1 MKKHQRGFSLVEAMV
16 AIVIIT
22 IGFVGIYALTGNSEV
37 YNQRAA
43 ERDAVA
49 SIVLQIVDVI
59 AAGRPF
65 NVVGVIAA
73 PPYNG
78 TIDLNTANCQFG
90 SPVAG
95 SPRAQG
101 RPADS
106 ADFDVFFIQW
116 CSRLNDQLGVLPGT
130 VRTIS
135 VIEGVGT
142 PDGTLVDLVTV
153 TVQDGGNNISLVET
167 FQL

>member
-1 MKKHQRGFSLVEAMV
+1 MKAHQRGFSLVEAMV

-43 ERDAVA
+43 ERDAA
-49 SIVLQIVDVI
+49 TNIVVQIVEVI

-65 NVVGVIAA
+65 GVVATIAA
-73 PPYNG
+73 APYNG
-78 TIDLNTANCQFG
+78 TVNLNVNNCQFG
-90 SPVAG
+90 NPVAG
-95 SPRAQG
+95 SARAQG

-106 ADFDVFFIQW
+106 ADFDIFFIQW
-116 CSRLNDQLGVLPGT
+116 CRRLNDRLGAMPNA

-135 VIEGVGT
+135 VIEGVTT
-142 PDGTLVDLVTV
+142 PDGNLVDLVTI
-153 TVQDGGNNISLVET
+153 TVQDGGTNVSLIEA